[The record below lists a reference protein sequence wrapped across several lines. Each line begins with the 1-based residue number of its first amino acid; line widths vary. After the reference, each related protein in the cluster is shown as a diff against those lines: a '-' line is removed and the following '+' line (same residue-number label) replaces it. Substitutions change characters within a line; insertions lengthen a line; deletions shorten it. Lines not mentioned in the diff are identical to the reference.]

1 MRFLA
6 CDTGLKSIHPMKRY
20 SIDGLGSTVCKDST
34 RIYLIFE
41 SGLIAGGVQAVKKKN
56 DDANSTL
63 GDSNLSKKIVFGANA
78 IILESKNNRFWV
90 TKKLYVRQRKT

>member
-41 SGLIAGGVQAVKKKN
+41 SGLIAGGVQAVKKKLSRKL
-56 DDANSTL
+56 DSRRLELIQENSIRRKR
-63 GDSNLSKKIVFGANA
+63 NHFGVQ
-78 IILESKNNRFWV
+78 K
-90 TKKLYVRQRKT
+90 Q